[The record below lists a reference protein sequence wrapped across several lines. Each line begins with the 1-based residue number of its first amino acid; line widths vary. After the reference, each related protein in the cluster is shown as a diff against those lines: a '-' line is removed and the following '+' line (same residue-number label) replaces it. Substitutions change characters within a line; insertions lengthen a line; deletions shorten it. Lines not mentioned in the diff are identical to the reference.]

1 MPLKG
6 CDRLTI
12 FAAIVVALIAAM
24 IVALVGAYPMVFA
37 LESSADM
44 NKPPYHPESERGA
57 E

>member
-24 IVALVGAYPMVFA
+24 VAAMVAAYPMVFA
-37 LESSADM
+37 HESVAGI
-44 NKPPYHPESERGA
+44 NELPNLPES
-57 E
+57 